1 MRAIRLRLSQPR
13 ARSTAP
19 PCGRCTRS
27 ALADRAGAYR
37 RGGSFSSGRRLI
49 LRLLALPEGRDEP
62 RQPFCKFIAA
72 GQSQP
77 TLLHVEIA
85 LDRGWTQGGFRQ
97 QPAFLRTLKA
107 LTDFFA
113 EVLEHGAPP
122 KNYRRERDWSLSHRR
137 LSSGCCLADDDGSL
151 RQLTACGYR
160 KNRA

>member
-122 KNYRRERDWSLSHRR
+122 KVTGGGPNALSAIVARGLVFCGR
-137 LSSGCCLADDDGSL
+137 WC
-151 RQLTACGYR
+151 RQVDTTCG
-160 KNRA
+160 

>member
-13 ARSTAP
+13 ERSTGP

-27 ALADRAGAYR
+27 ARADRAGAHR

-49 LRLLALPEGRDEP
+49 PRLPALAEGCDEP

-97 QPAFLRTLKA
+97 QPAFLRTLNA

-122 KNYRRERDWSLSHRR
+122 KVTGGSATGLSAI
-137 LSSGCCLADDDGSL
+137 GA
-151 RQLTACGYR
+151 
-160 KNRA
+160 